1 MIKAKKHVIIVGGGA
16 SGIVAAISAKRMG
29 AQVTILERNPRI
41 GKKILATGNGRCNF
55 TNINTNI
62 NCYSGKNPQFIS
74 NALSLFGVKET
85 IEFFE
90 KLGIA
95 HKVEE
100 QGKVFPMSDQ
110 ASSILDV
117 LLYELNR
124 MEINIICNAF
134 VKRITR
140 HHETFK
146 IETENQSSYNGDAV
160 IIATGGK
167 AMPSTGSDGNGYR
180 LAENFG
186 HTITHIFPGLVQ
198 LKLEGGFFKQ
208 IEGVKFVGSAEILH
222 QNQSIA
228 KDRGD
233 ILFGNYGVS
242 GPPILQISRKAGEL
256 LSQNKEPVLKISIID
271 SLSKEDLAKL
281 LFKRFQN
288 SKGKTLD
295 FCLVG
300 LINKRLIPVILKE
313 AGFQDLKIP
322 AAKLSSPEQER
333 IAHIL
338 TDWRLKIRGTKGW
351 TSAQITAGGI
361 NTEEINPLTMES
373 ALIPGLFFAG
383 EIIDIDGMCGGYN
396 LQWAWTSGFIA
407 GQNAAF

>member
-1 MIKAKKHVIIVGGGA
+1 MLFRK
-16 SGIVAAISAKRMG
+16 
-29 AQVTILERNPRI
+29 E
-41 GKKILATGNGRCNF
+41 
-55 TNINTNI
+55 
-62 NCYSGKNPQFIS
+62 PQFIS

-361 NTEEINPLTMES
+361 NIEEINPLTMES

>member
-1 MIKAKKHVIIVGGGA
+1 M
-16 SGIVAAISAKRMG
+16 
-29 AQVTILERNPRI
+29 
-41 GKKILATGNGRCNF
+41 
-55 TNINTNI
+55 
-62 NCYSGKNPQFIS
+62 
-74 NALSLFGVKET
+74 
-85 IEFFE
+85 
-90 KLGIA
+90 
-95 HKVEE
+95 
-100 QGKVFPMSDQ
+100 
-110 ASSILDV
+110 
-117 LLYELNR
+117 
-124 MEINIICNAF
+124 
-134 VKRITR
+134 
-140 HHETFK
+140 
-146 IETENQSSYNGDAV
+146 
-160 IIATGGK
+160 
-167 AMPSTGSDGNGYR
+167 
-180 LAENFG
+180 AENFG

>member
-146 IETENQSSYNGDAV
+146 IERKTNPLITETQ
-160 IIATGGK
+160 
-167 AMPSTGSDGNGYR
+167 
-180 LAENFG
+180 
-186 HTITHIFPGLVQ
+186 
-198 LKLEGGFFKQ
+198 
-208 IEGVKFVGSAEILH
+208 
-222 QNQSIA
+222 
-228 KDRGD
+228 
-233 ILFGNYGVS
+233 
-242 GPPILQISRKAGEL
+242 L
-256 LSQNKEPVLKISIID
+256 LSPPGEKPCLLPGRTVTDTGWRKIS
-271 SLSKEDLAKL
+271 A
-281 LFKRFQN
+281 
-288 SKGKTLD
+288 
-295 FCLVG
+295 
-300 LINKRLIPVILKE
+300 IPSPIS
-313 AGFQDLKIP
+313 FP
-322 AAKLSSPEQER
+322 AWFS
-333 IAHIL
+333 
-338 TDWRLKIRGTKGW
+338 
-351 TSAQITAGGI
+351 
-361 NTEEINPLTMES
+361 
-373 ALIPGLFFAG
+373 
-383 EIIDIDGMCGGYN
+383 
-396 LQWAWTSGFIA
+396 
-407 GQNAAF
+407 